1 MATPGFLHIWNRF
14 KDCDVCFQT
23 LCIFFKHRAKLR
35 PENLHSLRMTL
46 YSVSS
51 CNRMNITVGWTS
63 CGETNS
69 RGNARRSKP
78 WRTSTGF
85 CWRMS
90 YLRTWPS
97 TFWAATGKTRW
108 APALLVLFFF
118 PCLHQLLVWWCHL
131 TYGSACFLSILSTP
145 AHLCNPLR
153 CCKPLVALS
162 TLISSILT
170 SVSLS
175 ESNYFFPAAVTPSQR
190 WLNFHHMYF

>member
-1 MATPGFLHIWNRF
+1 M
-14 KDCDVCFQT
+14 
-23 LCIFFKHRAKLR
+23 HRAKWR
-35 PENLHSLRMTL
+35 PENLSSLRMTL

-63 CGETNS
+63 CGGTNS
-69 RGNARRSKP
+69 RGSARRSKP

-108 APALLVLFFF
+108 APAVFFVF
-118 PCLHQLLVWWCHL
+118 FSCLHRLLMLWRHL
-131 TYGSACFLSILSTP
+131 TCGSACFLSILSTP

-162 TLISSILT
+162 NLISSILT

-190 WLNFHHMYF
+190 WLNFHRMYF